1 MSMEKINVNVYGDN
15 YPLRVESSELTGKAA
30 KEVDGLM
37 RLFNAK
43 APDLEPKKLAVL
55 AAIQFAE
62 KKNELEEE
70 LSQLRQKMTRV
81 NEFIEQN
88 LH

>member
-1 MSMEKINVNVYGDN
+1 MEKINVNVYGDN
-15 YPLRVESSELTGKAA
+15 YPLRVENSELTGKAA
-30 KEVDGLM
+30 GDVDGVM
-37 RLFNAK
+37 RRFASK

-62 KKNELEEE
+62 KKNELEDE
-70 LSQLRQKMTRV
+70 LSQLRQKMARM

>member
-1 MSMEKINVNVYGDN
+1 MEKINVNVYGDN
-15 YPLRVESSELTGKAA
+15 YPLRVESSELTERAA
-30 KEVDGLM
+30 KEVDGVI
-37 RLFNAK
+37 RRFAEK

-70 LSQLRQKMTRV
+70 LLQLRQKMARV
-81 NEFIEQN
+81 NEIIEQN

>member
-1 MSMEKINVNVYGDN
+1 MEKINVNVYGDN
-15 YPLRVESSELTGKAA
+15 YPLRVENSELTGKAA
-30 KEVDGLM
+30 KEVDGVM
-37 RLFNAK
+37 RRFAAK

-55 AAIQFAE
+55 SAIQFAE

-70 LSQLRQKMTRV
+70 LSQLRQKMARI

>member
-1 MSMEKINVNVYGDN
+1 MEKINVNVYGDN

-30 KEVDGLM
+30 REVDGVM
-37 RLFNAK
+37 RRFAEK

-70 LSQLRQKMTRV
+70 LLQLRQKMTRV
-81 NEFIEQN
+81 NELIEQN

>member
-1 MSMEKINVNVYGDN
+1 MEKINVNVYGDN
-15 YPLRVESSELTGKAA
+15 YPLRVESSELTEKAA
-30 KEVDGLM
+30 KEVDGVI
-37 RLFNAK
+37 RRFAEK

-70 LSQLRQKMTRV
+70 LSQLRQKMARV
-81 NEFIEQN
+81 NEIIEQN

>member
-1 MSMEKINVNVYGDN
+1 MEKINVNVYGDN
-15 YPLRVESSELTGKAA
+15 YPLRVENSELTGKAA
-30 KEVDGLM
+30 GEVDGVM
-37 RLFNAK
+37 RRFAAK

-70 LSQLRQKMTRV
+70 LSQLRHKMARV

>member
-1 MSMEKINVNVYGDN
+1 MSMEKITVNVYGDN
-15 YPLRVESSELTGKAA
+15 YPLRVENSELTGKAA
-30 KEVDGLM
+30 GDVDGVM
-37 RLFNAK
+37 RRFAAK

-70 LSQLRQKMTRV
+70 LSQLRQKMARV

>member
-1 MSMEKINVNVYGDN
+1 MEKINVNVYGDN
-15 YPLRVESSELTGKAA
+15 YPLRVENGELTGKAA
-30 KEVDGLM
+30 DDVDGVM
-37 RLFNAK
+37 RRFASK

-62 KKNELEEE
+62 KKNELEDE
-70 LSQLRQKMTRV
+70 LSQLRQKMARM

>member
-1 MSMEKINVNVYGDN
+1 MEKINVNVYGDN

-70 LSQLRQKMTRV
+70 LSQLRQKMARV

-88 LH
+88 LE

>member
-15 YPLRVESSELTGKAA
+15 YPLRVENSELTGKAA
-30 KEVDGLM
+30 KEVDGVM
-37 RLFNAK
+37 RRFAEK

-55 AAIQFAE
+55 AAVQFAE

-70 LSQLRQKMTRV
+70 LLQLRQKMARV

>member
-1 MSMEKINVNVYGDN
+1 MEKINVNVYGDN

-37 RLFNAK
+37 RLFNVK

-70 LSQLRQKMTRV
+70 LSQLRQKMARV

>member
-37 RLFNAK
+37 RLFNVK

-70 LSQLRQKMTRV
+70 LSQLRQKMARV

>member
-1 MSMEKINVNVYGDN
+1 MEKINVNVYGDN
-15 YPLRVESSELTGKAA
+15 YPLRVENSELTGKAA
-30 KEVDGLM
+30 GDVDGVM
-37 RLFNAK
+37 RRFAAK

-70 LSQLRQKMTRV
+70 MSQLRQKMARL
-81 NEFIEQN
+81 NEFVEQN

>member
-15 YPLRVESSELTGKAA
+15 YPLRVENSELTGKAA
-30 KEVDGLM
+30 KEVDGVM
-37 RLFNAK
+37 RRFAAK
-43 APDLEPKKLAVL
+43 APDLEAKKLAVL
-55 AAIQFAE
+55 SAIQFAE

-70 LSQLRQKMTRV
+70 LSQLRQKMARV
-81 NEFIEQN
+81 NDFIEQN

>member
-1 MSMEKINVNVYGDN
+1 MEKINVNVYGDN
-15 YPLRVESSELTGKAA
+15 YPLRVENSELTGKAA
-30 KEVDGLM
+30 KEVDGVM
-37 RLFNAK
+37 RRFAEQ

-55 AAIQFAE
+55 AAVQFAE

-70 LSQLRQKMTRV
+70 LSQLRQKMARV

>member
-1 MSMEKINVNVYGDN
+1 MEKINVNVYGDN

-30 KEVDGLM
+30 KEVDGVM
-37 RLFNAK
+37 RRFSEK

-70 LSQLRQKMTRV
+70 LSQLRQKMARV

-88 LH
+88 LQ

>member
-15 YPLRVESSELTGKAA
+15 YPLRVENSELTEKAA
-30 KEVDGLM
+30 KEVDSVM
-37 RLFNAK
+37 RRFATK
-43 APDLEPKKLAVL
+43 APDLESKKLAVL
-55 AAIQFAE
+55 SAIQFAE

-70 LSQLRQKMTRV
+70 LSQLRQKVAQV
-81 NEFIEQN
+81 NDFIEQN

>member
-1 MSMEKINVNVYGDN
+1 MEKITVNVYGDN
-15 YPLRVESSELTGKAA
+15 YPLRVENSELTGKAA
-30 KEVDGLM
+30 GDVDGVM
-37 RLFNAK
+37 RRFAAK

-70 LSQLRQKMTRV
+70 LSQLRQKMARV

>member
-1 MSMEKINVNVYGDN
+1 MEKINVNVYGDN
-15 YPLRVESSELTGKAA
+15 YPLRVENSELTGTAA
-30 KEVDGLM
+30 GDVDGVM
-37 RLFNAK
+37 RRFAAK

-70 LSQLRQKMTRV
+70 LLQLRQKMARL
-81 NEFIEQN
+81 NELVEQN

>member
-1 MSMEKINVNVYGDN
+1 MEKINVNVYGDN
-15 YPLRVESSELTGKAA
+15 YPLRVENSELTGKAA
-30 KEVDGLM
+30 KEVDGVM
-37 RLFNAK
+37 RRFASK
-43 APDLEPKKLAVL
+43 APDLESRKLAVL

-70 LSQLRQKMTRV
+70 LLQLRQKMARV

>member
-1 MSMEKINVNVYGDN
+1 MPVEKINVNVYGDN

-30 KEVDGLM
+30 REVDGVM
-37 RLFNAK
+37 RRFAEK

-70 LSQLRQKMTRV
+70 LSQIRQKMAGMSD
-81 NEFIEQN
+81 FIGQN
-88 LH
+88 LQ

>member
-1 MSMEKINVNVYGDN
+1 MEKINVNVYGDN

-30 KEVDGLM
+30 LEVDSVM
-37 RLFNAK
+37 RRFAEK
-43 APDLEPKKLAVL
+43 APDLEAKKLAVL

-70 LSQLRQKMTRV
+70 LSAVRQKMARM
-81 NEFIEQN
+81 NIFIEQN